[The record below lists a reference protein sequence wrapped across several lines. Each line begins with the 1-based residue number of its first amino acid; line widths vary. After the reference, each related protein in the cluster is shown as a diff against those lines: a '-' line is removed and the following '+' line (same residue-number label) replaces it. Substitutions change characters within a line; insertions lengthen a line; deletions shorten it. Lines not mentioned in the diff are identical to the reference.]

1 MSAVI
6 LTKLYNHNVPH
17 SVSWKSKKKCNFVE
31 VVWIA
36 SKTKIDLFWI
46 HNLWGDCIIWKY
58 VVALFFLF
66 LRYYCVCP
74 SSYRKIIW
82 SKKISFESE
91 DDIDMRWNDLLVCVL

>member
-6 LTKLYNHNVPH
+6 LTTYITIMSHTVWAENL
-17 SVSWKSKKKCNFVE
+17 KKVQFVE

-46 HNLWGDCIIWKY
+46 HKVWGDCMISKY
-58 VVALFFLF
+58 VIALFFSF
-66 LRYYCVCP
+66 LKYYCVCP